1 MSKNFNPKISVCIP
15 SYEAN
20 GRGVEFIDKNIQSIL
35 SQTYKNI
42 EIIVSDHSKD
52 DSIENYI
59 KELKLDNIIY
69 LRNTE
74 YIGWPAH
81 NTNNAIKNSTGD
93 YIKLMNLD
101 DFMVSN
107 DCIKLMVD
115 LLDEGNQWVVSGCIH
130 YDYGNGNW
138 INPIIPKI
146 DGDGKH
152 LIKGINFVGC
162 PSVGLIP
169 RNEYFDTE
177 VLYMI
182 DCELWYRM
190 FITYGYP
197 GVLKDYKI
205 AVGVGDHTLTS
216 QWESKYNE
224 LLYKDIEYCNKK
236 FFCLE

>member
-1 MSKNFNPKISVCIP
+1 MSENFNPKISVCIP

-35 SQTYKNI
+35 TQTYKNI
-42 EIIVSDHSKD
+42 EIVVSDHSKD
-52 DSIENYI
+52 DAIKNYI
-59 KELKLDNIIY
+59 KGLGLDNIMY

-74 YIGWPAH
+74 NIGFPAH
-81 NTNNAIKNSTGD
+81 NTNNAIKNSSGD
-93 YIKLMNLD
+93 FIKLMNLD
-101 DFMVSN
+101 DFIIGE
-107 DCIKLMVD
+107 DTLQLMVN
-115 LLDEGNQWVVSGCIH
+115 LLSEEGKWLISGCIH

-138 INPIIPKI
+138 TNPIIPRI
-146 DGDGKH
+146 EGDGKH
-152 LIKGINFVGC
+152 LLKGINFVGC

-169 RNEYFDTE
+169 RDEYFDHE

-190 FITYGYP
+190 FIKYGYP
-197 GVLKDYKI
+197 KVLKDYKI

-216 QWESKYNE
+216 QWASKHSD

-236 FFCLE
+236 FLI

>member
-1 MSKNFNPKISVCIP
+1 MSENFNPKISVCIP

-42 EIIVSDHSKD
+42 EIVVSDHSKED
-52 DSIENYI
+52 DIENYI
-59 KELKLDNIIY
+59 KGLGLDNIMY
-69 LRNTE
+69 LRNTKD
-74 YIGWPAH
+74 IGWPAH

-101 DFMVSN
+101 DFMVGEDS
-107 DCIKLMVD
+107 IQLMVD
-115 LLDEGNQWVVSGCIH
+115 LLGEGNKWVISGCIH
-130 YDYGNGNW
+130 YDYGNGGW
-138 INPIIPKI
+138 TNPIIPRI
-146 DGDGKH
+146 EGDGKH

-169 RNEYFDTE
+169 RDEYFDPE

-197 GVLKDYKI
+197 GVLKDYRI
-205 AVGVGDHTLTS
+205 AVGIGDHTLTS
-216 QWESKYNE
+216 QLSSKHSE
-224 LLYKDIEYCNKK
+224 WLYKDVDYCNKK
-236 FFCLE
+236 FLI

>member
-1 MSKNFNPKISVCIP
+1 MSENFNPKISVCIP

-35 SQTYKNI
+35 SQTYKNM
-42 EIIVSDHSKD
+42 EIVVSDHSKD
-52 DSIENYI
+52 DAIENYI
-59 KELKLDNIIY
+59 KGLGLDNIMY
-69 LRNTE
+69 LRNTKD
-74 YIGWPAH
+74 IGWPAH

-101 DFMVSN
+101 DFMVGEDS
-107 DCIKLMVD
+107 IQLMVD
-115 LLDEGNQWVVSGCIH
+115 LLDEGSKWVISGCIH

-138 INPIIPKI
+138 TNQIIPRI
-146 DGDGKH
+146 EDDGKH

-169 RNEYFDTE
+169 RDEYFDTE

-190 FITYGYP
+190 FIKYGYP
-197 GVLKDYKI
+197 GVLKDYRI
-205 AVGVGDHTLTS
+205 AVGIGDHTLTS
-216 QWESKYNE
+216 QLSSKHSDW
-224 LLYKDIEYCNKK
+224 LYKDIEYCNKK
-236 FFCLE
+236 FLI

>member
-101 DFMVSN
+101 DFMVGN

-236 FFCLE
+236 FLI

>member
-59 KELKLDNIIY
+59 KELRLDNIIY

-101 DFMVSN
+101 DFMVGK

-115 LLDEGNQWVVSGCIH
+115 LLDEGNKWVVSGCIH

-138 INPIIPKI
+138 INPIIPRI

-224 LLYKDIEYCNKK
+224 LLNKDIEYCNKK
-236 FFCLE
+236 FLI